1 MKKMLTCLLVVGSMT
16 SFAKNVETIK
26 SNIYKLEDVVIN
38 NANDIDEHKQS
49 AKEINQTIRQAIK
62 DIKAIVQRI
71 PAPIPT
77 PRQGRGGNGGGRGAN
92 RPSPAPVPG
101 YGNGHSR
108 PTTGVINMILV
119 NSALSSCSNLSSIQ
133 SKTCYKNFLSHEV
146 GILASVAEGC
156 FLSNSSSSKT
166 CYDNAMKSILNGST
180 LEEEVAVDS
189 CSKISFDS
197 NGEKACYS
205 GMTSTIN
212 GVTADLNEA
221 CSKISYSI
229 SANTCFKGGLESI
242 INGNK
247 GLAKVALEACSKIS
261 HDFNGKK
268 RCFSEI
274 IDSAKRAETR
284 VIYDA
289 CYDLSNFSSASA
301 CFEKGLNEIG
311 AETNVAKLLRGA
323 CNAISHDPNS
333 KMKCFKNGS
342 ESADMNGFYIGP
354 YVRGCASMNNS
365 SQASQCFD
373 RALMAITF

>member
-166 CYDNAMKSILNGST
+166 CYDNA
-180 LEEEVAVDS
+180 
-189 CSKISFDS
+189 ISFDS
-197 NGEKACYS
+197 
-205 GMTSTIN
+205 
-212 GVTADLNEA
+212 
-221 CSKISYSI
+221 
-229 SANTCFKGGLESI
+229 
-242 INGNK
+242 
-247 GLAKVALEACSKIS
+247 
-261 HDFNGKK
+261 
-268 RCFSEI
+268 
-274 IDSAKRAETR
+274 
-284 VIYDA
+284 
-289 CYDLSNFSSASA
+289 
-301 CFEKGLNEIG
+301 
-311 AETNVAKLLRGA
+311 
-323 CNAISHDPNS
+323 NS

-373 RALMAITF
+373 RALMAISL